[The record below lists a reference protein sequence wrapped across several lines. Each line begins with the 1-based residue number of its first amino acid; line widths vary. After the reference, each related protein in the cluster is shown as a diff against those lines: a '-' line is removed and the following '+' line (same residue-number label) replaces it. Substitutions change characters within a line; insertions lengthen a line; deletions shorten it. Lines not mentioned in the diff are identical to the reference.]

1 MMTMMSTRLHAVR
14 TILKQ
19 HAHSLTPHG
28 SDFIF
33 TVYTEFDDRLR
44 HDQLDTIS
52 WASDK
57 QAAFDTCIDD
67 MQEDFFDYEGEVED
81 ELERTIAEHWDDTTS
96 APYDEDAV
104 RDFLRE
110 YVHYEINADHYR
122 QQSIQVN
129 LLLDTGDSDYD
140 FTLNNFASYNAQPNA
155 PIHSASSILW
165 LVKQQGYTR
174 SQLEHTLR
182 HPERSDD
189 PFLQSV
195 YEECSNVT
203 SSMNALVFLVRM
215 RLQTFIDW
223 SMHPQ
228 DLTLART
235 TPCGL
240 YDPWNG
246 AGGGLD
252 ITLARDV
259 VLPVQYVKPHIEGT
273 LGCGAQDVYGIH
285 SRVWAD
291 SIQNLDAHN
300 AVS

>member
-1 MMTMMSTRLHAVR
+1 MSTRSHAVH

-19 HAHSLTPHG
+19 HAYLTPRD

-33 TVYTEFDDRLR
+33 TVYADANDRLH
-44 HDQLDTIS
+44 HDQLATIS

-57 QAAFDTCIDD
+57 EAAFDACIDD
-67 MQEDFFDYEGEVED
+67 MREDFDDYED
-81 ELERTIAEHWDDTTS
+81 ELERTIAEHWDATTS
-96 APYDEDAV
+96 APYDDDAV
-104 RDFLRE
+104 RDILRDC
-110 YVHYEINADHYR
+110 VHYEIDANHYR

-129 LLLDTGDSDYD
+129 LLLDTGDGNYD

-155 PIHSASSILW
+155 PIHSASSVLW

-174 SQLEHTLR
+174 SQLQHTLR
-182 HPERSDD
+182 HPEHSKD

-195 YEECSNVT
+195 YQECSNVT
-203 SSMNALVFLVRM
+203 SSMNALVFFVRM
-215 RLQTFIDW
+215 RLQAFIAW

-246 AGGGLD
+246 AGGSLD

-259 VLPVQYVKPHIEGT
+259 VLPAKYVKPHIEGT
-273 LGCGAQDVYGIH
+273 LGYGAQDVYGID
-285 SRVWAD
+285 SRFWTD
-291 SIQNLDAHN
+291 SIPC
-300 AVS
+300 SR